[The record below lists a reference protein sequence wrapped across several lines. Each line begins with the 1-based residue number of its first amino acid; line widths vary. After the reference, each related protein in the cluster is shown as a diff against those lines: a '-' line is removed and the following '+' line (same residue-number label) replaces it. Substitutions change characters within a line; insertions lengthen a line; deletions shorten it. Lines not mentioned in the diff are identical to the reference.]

1 MSVVELVAMLS
12 GYLGGSITPVY
23 LLESMPVMKWFV
35 KVSPVYWT
43 SQSLSNLYNDIVD
56 EKTYKCIAV
65 LMGLSV
71 VLILLTSVLSLKA
84 GEGKK
89 IVKDM
94 KDKERTEV

>member
-1 MSVVELVAMLS
+1 
-12 GYLGGSITPVY
+12 
-23 LLESMPVMKWFV
+23 
-35 KVSPVYWT
+35 
-43 SQSLSNLYNDIVD
+43 
-56 EKTYKCIAV
+56 
-65 LMGLSV
+65 MGLSV